1 MDLVTPE
8 IGLIFWTTIVFT
20 LLLVVLKKYAWKP
33 ILDSVDKRNK
43 SIEDALKAAD
53 KAKEEMASL
62 NVDNKRILAEA
73 KKERDLL
80 LKEAREIKKN
90 IISEAKKNATAEA
103 DKIIVS
109 AKSQINNDK
118 MKALIELKN
127 HVASL
132 SIEMTEKISCDWCDK
147 EISKSNMP
155 RHKRRCP
162 NKPNDYVPRRGRLR
176 MIPLGCIP
184 PSGWYI
190 DKETRNTIIPS
201 ITPKYINHLKLNLL
215 VLIYIQL
222 KRLYKYINCLNHISS
237 IDDRKDTL

>member
-53 KAKEEMASL
+53 KAKEEMESL
-62 NVDNKRILAEA
+62 NVDNKKILAEA

-80 LKEAREIKKN
+80 LKEAREIKEN

-127 HVASL
+127 HIASL
-132 SIEMTEKISCDWCDK
+132 SIEMTEKILKSELSDK
-147 EISKSNMP
+147 NKQKELIEDSLKS
-155 RHKRRCP
+155 
-162 NKPNDYVPRRGRLR
+162 
-176 MIPLGCIP
+176 
-184 PSGWYI
+184 S
-190 DKETRNTIIPS
+190 E
-201 ITPKYINHLKLNLL
+201 LN
-215 VLIYIQL
+215 
-222 KRLYKYINCLNHISS
+222 
-237 IDDRKDTL
+237 